1 MSSEIFPTLVGI
13 KIGVTRK
20 AAFRT
25 DVQES
30 QAGAEFRVRR
40 MESPRWRWRVSLD
53 ILLDDGTATGDLE
66 KLMGLFVKMGG
77 AHDSFLFSPPDRTLT
92 ETNAVQMTGDGTTK
106 SFYLRMPWGAAGW
119 EWVRELDTSLLALT
133 VKVAGTTTAV
143 TTTTE
148 DGLIKCTFATAP
160 ANGAA
165 VTASFGYR
173 YRVRFADDS
182 LEVERFAQNM
192 FRQKGFDLVQVFA

>member
-1 MSSEIFPTLVGI
+1 MSSEVFPTLQGI
-13 KIGVTRK
+13 KVGVQRR

-25 DVQES
+25 EVQES

-40 MESPRWRWRVSLD
+40 MESPRWRWRISLD
-53 ILLDDGTATGDLE
+53 VLLDDGTATGDLE
-66 KLMGLFVKMGG
+66 RLMGLFVKMGG

-92 ETNAVQMTGDGTTK
+92 ETDAVQMTGDGTTQ
-106 SFYLRMPWGAAGW
+106 SFYLRMPWGPGW

-143 TTTTE
+143 TTTNE

-160 ANGAA
+160 ANGAT

-173 YRVRFADDS
+173 YRVRFADDA
-182 LEVERFAQNM
+182 LEVETFARNM
-192 FRQKGFDLVQVFA
+192 LRQKGLDLVQVFA